1 MRYMNAK
8 VEAKDLV
15 SLFEYEDNLGIA
27 ENTGIEGIDKEKAK
41 ECALIMVDKIV
52 DFICCNV
59 RPYTYDK
66 DHMDA
71 VNSNLEHYTRVKK
84 EIEEL
89 NN

>member
-27 ENTGIEGIDKEKAK
+27 KNTGIEGIDKKKAK
-41 ECALIMVDKIV
+41 ECALIMVDKII
-52 DFICCNV
+52 DFVYCNV
-59 RPYTYDK
+59 APYTYDE
-66 DHMDA
+66 DSMIHLE
-71 VNSNLEHYTRVKK
+71 NNIEHYTKVKK
-84 EIEEL
+84 EL